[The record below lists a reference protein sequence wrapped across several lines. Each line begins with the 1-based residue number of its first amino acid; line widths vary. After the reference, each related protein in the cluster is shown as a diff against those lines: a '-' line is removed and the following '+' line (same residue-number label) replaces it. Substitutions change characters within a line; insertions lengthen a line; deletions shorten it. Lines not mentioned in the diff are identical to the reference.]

1 MLNFR
6 KHSNQVELDQFFGNI
21 NEQSRRYQHVTKSA
35 FFQARKQVSHAAFI
49 DLNQQLVSDIYKN
62 KKNYKT
68 WRGYRL
74 CAIDGTT
81 IRLPDETDVIDHFGV
96 QKYKNNQ
103 GDCSIG
109 MASVF
114 YDALNHIVIDSSL
127 NPNKTSERE
136 CVINHLSQAGNNDL
150 IVYDRGY
157 VAFWL
162 YALHI
167 KHNHHFCMR
176 AKTNQSLIVKD
187 FIKSKKKE
195 AVVTFHPN
203 KSSIDTCKE
212 KGLSIKP
219 LKLRLV
225 RVDLPNEVEVLIT
238 NLTDKLKYDVSV
250 FKSLYHMR
258 WGVEENY
265 KRLKQWTDIENFSG
279 KSTLSVLQDF
289 YAKIVSTN
297 LTALMVMSS
306 QKIVSKKT
314 QHYKLKY
321 QVNFAQ
327 AISKMKHHL
336 VYLIRQVHKDI
347 AFEIQQIVLYIS
359 QTIEAVRDGR
369 SAPRNVKHTNNNL
382 HFSAYKS
389 AL

>member
-1 MLNFR
+1 M
-6 KHSNQVELDQFFGNI
+6 
-21 NEQSRRYQHVTKSA
+21 
-35 FFQARKQVSHAAFI
+35 
-49 DLNQQLVSDIYKN
+49 
-62 KKNYKT
+62 
-68 WRGYRL
+68 
-74 CAIDGTT
+74 
-81 IRLPDETDVIDHFGV
+81 

-114 YDALNHIVIDSSL
+114 YDVLNNIVIDSSI

-136 CVINHLSQAGNNDL
+136 CVVNHLSQAGKNDL
-150 IVYDRGY
+150 VLYDRGY
-157 VAFWL
+157 VGFWV
-162 YALHI
+162 YALHV

-195 AVVTFHPN
+195 AIVTFHPN
-203 KSSIDTCKE
+203 KSSIETCKK
-212 KGLSIKP
+212 KGLPIKP
-219 LKLRLV
+219 LSLRLV

-238 NLTDKLKYDVSV
+238 DLTDESKYDASI

-258 WGVEENY
+258 WGVEDNY
-265 KRLKQWTDIENFSG
+265 KRLKQWAEIENFSG
-279 KSTLSVLQDF
+279 KSALSVLQDF

-297 LTALMVMSS
+297 ITALMVMSS

-314 QHYKLKY
+314 GCHKLKY
-321 QVNFAQ
+321 QINFAH
-327 AISKMKHHL
+327 ALSKMKHHL
-336 VYLIRQVHKDI
+336 VYLIRHAHKNI
-347 AFEIQQIVLYIS
+347 TCNIKQIVLYIS
-359 QTIEAVRDGR
+359 QSIEAVRNGR

-389 AL
+389 TL